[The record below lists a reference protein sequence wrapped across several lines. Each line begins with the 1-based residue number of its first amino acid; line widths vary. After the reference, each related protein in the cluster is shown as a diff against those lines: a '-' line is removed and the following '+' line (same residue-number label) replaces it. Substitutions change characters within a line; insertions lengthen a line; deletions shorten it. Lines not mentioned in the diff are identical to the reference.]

1 MTDIICP
8 LCGKPNPPDLEECK
22 YCQAPLK
29 TGGFVASPEGDE
41 ELTQLFSSPE
51 EKDEEEKHPEEP
63 TTQSNLE
70 EAIPDWLKKT
80 EASFL
85 EKSEDESEE
94 PVEESVID
102 EFSEQLDALLAAPTE
117 PASPSRSAIDDKWLA
132 SLLTEAGV
140 NEPSQTVPEQEKEA
154 ESFEVPSE
162 EPLEEHPQEEDQPEA
177 RVFDETGEEAAPE
190 PAEPE
195 QKPEWL
201 TNLEAAS
208 NLKLE
213 GGVPPSQAEPQETPA
228 EEVVEEEE
236 PEQATPPEWLTKSMP
251 EEIAPP
257 PEQSEGEIAP
267 AELPGWLEAL
277 RPSDTAA
284 APTGP
289 VEDVSGEDIVTAGP
303 LVGLRGVISAHPS
316 AIKARKPPTYSIK
329 LRVTDEQKAR
339 VEMMQELLADEGKP
353 TPLPSPAI
361 ISSRNIF
368 RLIVAAALLLP
379 IILMIITKSQNSSTP
394 QPGSIPGVEDFSQ
407 QIQRLPTGASVLM
420 AFDYEAG
427 FSGEM
432 NLAISNVISQLIK
445 KSTYLTVVA
454 TNPSGPALAESII
467 NDVYSQQV
475 GSSPTYPYYADL
487 GYIPGGTLGLLGLAS
502 SPRSVVPYALNGYN
516 VWTSSPLN
524 TISKVEDFNAVIV
537 LTNDADTARIWI
549 EQIGTHLQVS
559 GTPLL
564 FVTSAQAA
572 PMILPYY
579 QGIPSQVQ
587 GLIAGLAGGVA
598 YGRSIG
604 NVQQNGVWDA
614 YSVGVTISILV
625 ILIGSIAGGV
635 LKYLGS
641 DKKENL

>member
-29 TGGFVASPEGDE
+29 TGGFVASPEGDD
-41 ELTQLFSSPE
+41 ELAKLFSSSEENAEEGKPPE
-51 EKDEEEKHPEEP
+51 ESAI
-63 TTQSNLE
+63 QSNLE

-85 EKSEDESEE
+85 EKSEEE
-94 PVEESVID
+94 FERPPEQPAID
-102 EFSEQLDALLAAPTE
+102 EFSEQLDALLAPPTE

-140 NEPSQTVPEQEKEA
+140 SQPAKSETEKEMEA
-154 ESFEVPSE
+154 GPFERLSE
-162 EPLEEHPQEEDQPEA
+162 EYVEEPPQAQDQPEA
-177 RVFDETGEEAAPE
+177 EIFEQTSEEAAAE

-208 NLKLE
+208 NIKLE
-213 GGVPPSQAEPQETPA
+213 GGMPPSQVEPQPA
-228 EEVVEEEE
+228 PPEEAGEEEE
-236 PEQATPPEWLTKSMP
+236 PEQVTPPEWLTKSIP
-251 EEIAPP
+251 EETPP
-257 PEQSEGEIAP
+257 PPKQAEGEIAP

-284 APTGP
+284 TPTGP
-289 VEDVSGEDIVTAGP
+289 VEDVSREDIVTAGP

-353 TPLPSPAI
+353 TPSPSSPI
-361 ISSRNIF
+361 ISSRNVF
-368 RLIVAAALLLP
+368 RLIVAVVLLLP
-379 IILMIITKSQNSSTP
+379 IILMIVTKTQNSSTP
-394 QPGSIPGVEDFSQ
+394 QPGSVPGVVDFTQ
-407 QIQRLPTGASVLM
+407 QVQRLTSGTPVLI

-432 NLAISNVISQLIK
+432 NLAISNVVSQLIK
-445 KSTYLTVVA
+445 KSVYLAVVA
-454 TNPSGPALAESII
+454 TNPSGPALAESMIG
-467 NDVYSQQV
+467 NVYSQHV
-475 GSSPTYPYYADL
+475 GSGPTYPYYADF

-502 SPRSVVPYALNGYN
+502 SPRNVVPYSLNGNN
-516 VWTSSPLN
+516 VWESSPLN
-524 TISKVEDFNAVIV
+524 TISTVNDFSAVIV
-537 LTNDADTARIWI
+537 ITNDADTARIWI
-549 EQIGTHLQVS
+549 EQIGTMLQAS
-559 GTPLL
+559 GKPLL
-564 FVTSAQAA
+564 FVTSAQAE

-579 QGIPSQVQ
+579 QAIPSQVQ

-598 YGRSIG
+598 YARSIG
-604 NVQQNGVWDA
+604 NTQQNGVWDA
-614 YSVGVTISILV
+614 YSIGVTVSFLV
-625 ILIGSIAGGV
+625 ILVGSIAGGV
-635 LKYLGS
+635 LKYFRS